1 MTNEMKHDIECI
13 NCLSPYTLKLNKDNV
28 FIFQIQL
35 LDNDI
40 DSDNEYF
47 SDQAV
52 YDMSRMFLGKTG
64 FCDSSTARIF
74 RTWVE
79 PENKKTKD
87 GRDYIVLYAR
97 AYMVKTK
104 DNEDIIKEISA
115 GIKKEVSISCSVNKR
130 ICSICGTNRIKE
142 QCPHK
147 KGHMGLHFESVT
159 MSSACYS
166 SCYYI
171 LDEVTDVYEWS
182 FVVPPIAAK
191 KTNGTLTDSCS
202 STSSS
207 NKIQA
212 KWIKTGRTNGYD
224 ETEYKCSNCQ
234 VSIYVPN
241 GSLIAREKY
250 CYNCGAEIT
259 VDTDNNIK
267 ESKDNA

>member
-1 MTNEMKHDIECI
+1 
-13 NCLSPYTLKLNKDNV
+13 
-28 FIFQIQL
+28 
-35 LDNDI
+35 
-40 DSDNEYF
+40 
-47 SDQAV
+47 
-52 YDMSRMFLGKTG
+52 
-64 FCDSSTARIF
+64 
-74 RTWVE
+74 
-79 PENKKTKD
+79 
-87 GRDYIVLYAR
+87 
-97 AYMVKTK
+97 
-104 DNEDIIKEISA
+104 
-115 GIKKEVSISCSVNKR
+115 
-130 ICSICGTNRIKE
+130 
-142 QCPHK
+142 
-147 KGHMGLHFESVT
+147 MGYHFESFT
-159 MSSACYS
+159 MSSLCYTN
-166 SCYYI
+166 CYYI

-182 FVVPPIAAK
+182 FVVPPTAAK

-234 VSIYVPN
+234 ASIYVPN

>member
-1 MTNEMKHDIECI
+1 MTNEMKCDIEYI
-13 NCLSPYTLKLNKDNV
+13 NRLSPYTLKLKEDDV

-40 DSDNEYF
+40 DSDNECF
-47 SDQAV
+47 SDQAI

-87 GRDYIVLYAR
+87 GRNYISLQAK

-104 DNEDIIKEISA
+104 DNEDIRKEISA
-115 GIKKEVSISCSVNKR
+115 GIKKEVSLSCSVNKR

-147 KGHMGLHFESVT
+147 KGYIGFYFDSITASSVK
-159 MSSACYS
+159 SSYCFYM
-166 SCYYI
+166 
-171 LDEVTDVYEWS
+171 LDEVADVYEWS
-182 FVVPPIAAK
+182 FVVPPAAAK
-191 KTNGTLTDSCS
+191 KTNGTFTDSYS

-234 VSIYVPN
+234 ASIYVPD
-241 GSLIAREKY
+241 GSLIAKEKY

>member
-1 MTNEMKHDIECI
+1 MKHDIECI
-13 NCLSPYTLKLNKDNV
+13 NRFSPYTLKLKEDDV

-40 DSDNEYF
+40 DSDNECF

-64 FCDSSTARIF
+64 FCGFCDGSIARIF

-87 GRDYIVLYAR
+87 GRNYISLQAK

-104 DNEDIIKEISA
+104 NNEDIRKEISA
-115 GIKKEVSISCSVNKR
+115 GIKKEVSLSCSVNKKT
-130 ICSICGTNRIKE
+130 CSVCGTNRCKE

-147 KGHMGLHFESVT
+147 KGHMGLHFDSVT
-159 MSSACYS
+159 MSSVYYS
-166 SCYYI
+166 ECYYI
-171 LDEVTDVYEWS
+171 LDEVTDVYKWS

-191 KTNGTLTDSCS
+191 KTNGTLTDSYS
-202 STSSS
+202 SASSS
-207 NKIQA
+207 NKMQA

-234 VSIYVPN
+234 ASIYVPD

-267 ESKDNA
+267 ESEDNA